1 MHNTV
6 LRKYDF
12 LSKDFKMSMN
22 MIFCHYNIMSIDMIP
37 FMDVTWNQVKKLP
50 FLLDPLDPLPLG

>member
-1 MHNTV
+1 
-6 LRKYDF
+6 
-12 LSKDFKMSMN
+12 MSMN

-50 FLLDPLDPLPLG
+50 FLLDPLDPLPLE